1 MSLEKNIA
9 IYEVQTIQG
18 VIDAITADID
28 ITRIKKEESEEKI
41 QKIKSVISEN
51 SSILDNKCSEN
62 VEILREKLIWRVN

>member
-51 SSILDNKCSEN
+51 ISILDNKCSEN
-62 VEILREKLIWRVN
+62 VEILREKLIWRVI